1 MNVPIKGFVSISNV
15 TAIRIMEGM
24 IVGVMMRTI
33 SGWRKWS
40 KRWIVLGYSTL
51 VIRNSLKTSSL

>member
-33 SGWRKWS
+33 SG
-40 KRWIVLGYSTL
+40 
-51 VIRNSLKTSSL
+51 